1 MLRLPEQA
9 IAAITDDVRAYGI
22 QRVETGGFFLSP
34 VGDATQIS
42 TLALAGTVGITRR
55 RGLFA
60 VSGIALDRL
69 FTWADDNSLRVP
81 AQFHSH
87 GGRAFLS
94 PTDLAHGLSVRSFVT
109 CIVPFW
115 NDPPTD
121 PTQWGWWRFDGEA
134 WRDETPPEPDRNASV
149 AVVIFDERGVR

>member
-1 MLRLPEQA
+1 MLNLPEQA
-9 IAAITDDVRAYGI
+9 ITAIADDVRGYGK
-22 QRVETGGFFLSP
+22 QRVETGGFLLSP
-34 VGDATQIS
+34 VGDDAQIS
-42 TLALAGTVGITRR
+42 TVALAGTVGITRR

-69 FTWADDNSLRVP
+69 FTWADEKSLRIP

-94 PTDLAHGLSVRSFVT
+94 PTDLAHGLSVRGFVT

-115 NDPPTD
+115 NDPSTD
-121 PTQWGWWRFDGEA
+121 PAHWGWWRFDGEA
-134 WRDETPPEPDRNASV
+134 WRDEDSPQSNRDGDV
-149 AVVIFDERGVR
+149 AVVNFDERGVQ